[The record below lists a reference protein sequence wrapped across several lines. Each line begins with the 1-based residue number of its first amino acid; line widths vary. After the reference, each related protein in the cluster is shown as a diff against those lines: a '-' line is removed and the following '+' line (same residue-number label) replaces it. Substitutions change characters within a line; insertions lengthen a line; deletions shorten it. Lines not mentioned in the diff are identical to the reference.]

1 MEDSVK
7 VCGATSSVNTSHQNT
22 QAYNQ
27 VPRQVATGMNGDLF
41 KVRYRS
47 HTSVLSKTSCERNGP
62 IRRTS
67 GSAYR
72 PHKPTPS
79 TASLRKI
86 SYKYNSVDLYSG
98 VVFIVLF
105 LGFGLWLKLG
115 LG

>member
-7 VCGATSSVNTSHQNT
+7 VCGATSSVNTSHQNA
-22 QAYNQ
+22 QDYNQ
-27 VPRQVATGMNGDLF
+27 VPLQVATGMNGDLF

-47 HTSVLSKTSCERNGP
+47 YTSVLSKTSCERNGP

-79 TASLRKI
+79 LRKI

-105 LGFGLWLKLG
+105 LGFGLGLKIGLG